1 MSSENS
7 GTKGLS
13 LFRHFRGDL
22 FGGLTA
28 GIVALPL
35 ALAFGVQSGLGAP
48 AGLFGAIFIGFFAS
62 LFGGTATQISG
73 PTAPMTA
80 VSMLIIAGIIQAN
93 DGVVEAALPSI
104 LLVFFMAG
112 IFQIIFGFIKLG
124 RLIEYIPYPVVSGF
138 MSGIGVIILI
148 TQLLPL
154 LGYSPR
160 ADERNVERFKPQ
172 AEEVM
177 LDKILKDEAEEG
189 YLVLEDFKE
198 TVRRAELVGEEAI
211 HLEAETLVDKD
222 ASGVIGALRY
232 LDEAIKNIN
241 WLEFLLALATIFI
254 IYGFK
259 RITKAIPSTLVA
271 LLVVTLIVVFAGL
284 NAQDIGEIPSGFP
297 KMHLDMFFGFSF
309 SQVSPYIF
317 TALSLALLGAID
329 SLLTSVVADNMTKT
343 KHNSDKELIGQGIG
357 NGIAS
362 IFGGLPGAGATIR
375 TVVNIDSGGKTK
387 LSGMIAASLL
397 LIILLVLGPYASQI
411 PKAVLAGILIT
422 VGFGVMD
429 YKGLK
434 ALPKMPKADAIV
446 LLTVLLLTVFWDLI
460 FAVGIGLVISTL
472 MFMKNMADIT
482 TKRSRVRKWGEETP
496 WKDES
501 EFQDKYKEEVF
512 IKHLDGP
519 VFFGFT
525 SQLQALASQIPR
537 TAFVV
542 VIRMDNVP
550 YMDQSGINAMDDI
563 LIDLAAQ
570 GKTVCLVGL
579 QTQPK
584 YLMERVDIIPGVVT
598 EDHIFE
604 DFHECNEWI
613 KKNVSDIFPPAS

>member
-1 MSSENS
+1 M
-7 GTKGLS
+7 K
-13 LFRHFRGDL
+13 
-22 FGGLTA
+22 
-28 GIVALPL
+28 
-35 ALAFGVQSGLGAP
+35 
-48 AGLFGAIFIGFFAS
+48 
-62 LFGGTATQISG
+62 
-73 PTAPMTA
+73 
-80 VSMLIIAGIIQAN
+80 
-93 DGVVEAALPSI
+93 
-104 LLVFFMAG
+104 
-112 IFQIIFGFIKLG
+112 
-124 RLIEYIPYPVVSGF
+124 
-138 MSGIGVIILI
+138 
-148 TQLLPL
+148 
-154 LGYSPR
+154 
-160 ADERNVERFKPQ
+160 
-172 AEEVM
+172 
-177 LDKILKDEAEEG
+177 
-189 YLVLEDFKE
+189 
-198 TVRRAELVGEEAI
+198 
-211 HLEAETLVDKD
+211 
-222 ASGVIGALRY
+222 Y
-232 LDEAIKNIN
+232 LDEGINNIN
-241 WLEFLLALATIFI
+241 YLEFILALITIFI

-271 LLVVTLIVVFAGL
+271 LLVVSLVVVFAGL
-284 NAQDIGEIPSGFP
+284 NAKNIGEIPSGFP
-297 KMHLDMFFGFSF
+297 KMHLDMFIGFSI
-309 SQVSPYIF
+309 SQVTPYIF
-317 TALSLALLGAID
+317 TAISLALLGAID

-357 NGIAS
+357 NGIAAV
-362 IFGGLPGAGATIR
+362 FGGIPGAGATIR

-434 ALPKMPKADAIV
+434 ALPKMPKSDAIV
-446 LLTVLLLTVFWDLI
+446 LLTVLFLTVFWDLI

-482 TKRSRVRKWGEETP
+482 TRKSRVKKWGEELP

-525 SQLQALASQIPR
+525 SQLQALASQIPQ

-579 QTQPK
+579 QPQPK

-598 EDHIFE
+598 TDHIFE
-604 DFHECNEWI
+604 DFHECNDWI
-613 KKNVSDIFPPAS
+613 KKNVSNIFPSA